1 MKKYGSQ
8 SITGHFTPSL
18 RGLAGNGTPIFHVR
32 GRPSTETATPS
43 VQRSPVVVHFAQTP
57 SVQRSPVVV
66 HFAQTPSVQRSPVVA
81 HFAQTRS
88 VQRSPVVVHFSNTP
102 CLSDVQEKTSPSRL
116 LLPSHSP
123 ASSRV
128 RGSTGSVVKTG
139 LHDQRPVHYRWFSLE
154 IGPEA
159 MDTND
164 CAVYIQ

>member
-66 HFAQTPSVQRSPVVA
+66 HFAQTPSVQRSPVVV
-81 HFAQTRS
+81 HFAQTPSVQRSPVVVHFAQTPS

-102 CLSDVQEKTSPSRL
+102 CLSDVQENPSPSRL
-116 LLPSHSP
+116 LSLLIPQPLHVCGGRQAPS
-123 ASSRV
+123 
-128 RGSTGSVVKTG
+128 
-139 LHDQRPVHYRWFSLE
+139 
-154 IGPEA
+154 
-159 MDTND
+159 
-164 CAVYIQ
+164 